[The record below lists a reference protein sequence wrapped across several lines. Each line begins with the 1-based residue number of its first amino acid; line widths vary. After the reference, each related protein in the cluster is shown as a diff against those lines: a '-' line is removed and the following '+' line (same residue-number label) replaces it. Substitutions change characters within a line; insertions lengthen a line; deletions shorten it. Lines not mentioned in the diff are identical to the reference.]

1 MRMPPPPL
9 KLSWRRKAPAR
20 SPGWANDEQGATAVE
35 FGLVALPFFLFVL
48 GLIGIGL
55 YFFTVSSLEYGVE
68 MASRQIRTG
77 QAQNAA
83 LTVSQ
88 FRNLVCSAAGTNINC
103 SKLSVLIQSG
113 DNWSDV
119 SPQACVDSKN
129 NMVAS
134 TGSANDAVSS
144 YAGDASKVVQITLCY
159 QWDLAQ
165 SFPFLKL
172 GKNSDGSGSGVLQ
185 AATAFRTEPYT
196 TDS

>member
-1 MRMPPPPL
+1 MHAL
-9 KLSWRRKAPAR
+9 KKA
-20 SPGWANDEQGATAVE
+20 
-35 FGLVALPFFLFVL
+35 
-48 GLIGIGL
+48 
-55 YFFTVSSLEYGVE
+55 
-68 MASRQIRTG
+68 
-77 QAQNAA
+77 
-83 LTVSQ
+83 
-88 FRNLVCSAAGTNINC
+88 TNT
-103 SKLSVLIQSG
+103 
-113 DNWSDV
+113 SDV

-144 YAGDASKVVQITLCY
+144 YAGVASKVVQITLCY

-196 TDS
+196 TDLDAGSSDARPFSPRVSRVRI